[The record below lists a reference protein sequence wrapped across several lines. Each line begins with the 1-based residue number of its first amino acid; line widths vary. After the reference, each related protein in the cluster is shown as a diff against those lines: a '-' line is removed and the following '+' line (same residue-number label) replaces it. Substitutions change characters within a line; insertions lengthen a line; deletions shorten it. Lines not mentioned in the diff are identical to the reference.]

1 MSEPETTTAV
11 PSYPI
16 ASVGN
21 ALTLV
26 RMVGERGRIRVSEAS
41 TELGVVRSTAHRLL
55 AMLQYHGFVEQDP
68 ETKEYVP
75 GPVLME
81 VGLAAFREIDI
92 RGAMR
97 PLLES
102 LVSEF
107 QETVHLQT
115 LSGNEVQCLDSVES
129 TRIVHTSS
137 RIGVKLPAHSTAA
150 GKVLLAAMAPE
161 QVRELYPDDRLPQK
175 TSHSVATRE
184 VLEQELVEIRK
195 LGYAVQFG
203 ETEEDVAAVA
213 VAVGGNGRPRSAV
226 VITAPVSRLSRRQAA
241 QMGKRLVAIVERAE
255 PERLSA

>member
-1 MSEPETTTAV
+1 MSEPETPATA

-102 LVSEF
+102 LASEF
-107 QETVHLQT
+107 QETVH
-115 LSGNEVQCLDSVES
+115 
-129 TRIVHTSS
+129 
-137 RIGVKLPAHSTAA
+137 
-150 GKVLLAAMAPE
+150 
-161 QVRELYPDDRLPQK
+161 
-175 TSHSVATRE
+175 
-184 VLEQELVEIRK
+184 
-195 LGYAVQFG
+195 
-203 ETEEDVAAVA
+203 
-213 VAVGGNGRPRSAV
+213 
-226 VITAPVSRLSRRQAA
+226 
-241 QMGKRLVAIVERAE
+241 
-255 PERLSA
+255 